1 MTAFD
6 ESNGPSPIRAPA
18 LVDDA
23 QRRSLPGRRLAPSSA
38 EATIMQLSRRQEQI
52 IELVAEGYSGKEV
65 ARALGMS
72 PKTVETHI
80 QRIFDRYGVRNRA
93 GVAARWMASKHLAAS

>member
-6 ESNGPSPIRAPA
+6 ESNSTPPILAPT
-18 LVDDA
+18 LVDDT
-23 QRRSLPGRRLAPSSA
+23 QRRSLPRRLTVASA
-38 EATIMQLSRRQEQI
+38 EATVMQLSRRQEQI

-93 GVAARWMASKHLAAS
+93 GVVARWMASKHPAAS

>member
-1 MTAFD
+1 MTEFD
-6 ESNGPSPIRAPA
+6 ESNSTSPILAPA
-18 LVDDA
+18 LVDET
-23 QRRSLPGRRLAPSSA
+23 QRRSLPRKLTAAST
-38 EATIMQLSRRQEQI
+38 EATVMQLSRRQEQI

-72 PKTVETHI
+72 PKTVDTHI

-93 GVAARWMASKHLAAS
+93 GVVARWMASKHLAAS